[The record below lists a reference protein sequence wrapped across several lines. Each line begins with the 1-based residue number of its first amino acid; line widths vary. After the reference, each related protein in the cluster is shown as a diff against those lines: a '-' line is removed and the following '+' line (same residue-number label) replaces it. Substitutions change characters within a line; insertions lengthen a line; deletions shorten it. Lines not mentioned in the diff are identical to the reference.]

1 MYTIPLVF
9 LITRRR
15 EGGRAGRQTFK
26 YLSLT
31 EALHS
36 FNFVRIE
43 VYPSSLSLSISSI
56 LTVSRNVPFPGN
68 VQFHG

>member
-1 MYTIPLVF
+1 MTQIVLSATPL
-9 LITRRR
+9 
-15 EGGRAGRQTFK
+15 
-26 YLSLT
+26 
-31 EALHS
+31 
-36 FNFVRIE
+36 VRIE